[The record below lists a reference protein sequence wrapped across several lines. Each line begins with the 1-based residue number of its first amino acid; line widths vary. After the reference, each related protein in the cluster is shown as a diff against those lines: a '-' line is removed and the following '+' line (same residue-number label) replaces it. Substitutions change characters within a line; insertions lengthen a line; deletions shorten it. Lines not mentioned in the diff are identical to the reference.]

1 MNSKL
6 SLRIRLCLGV
16 DHSTDLR
23 YPRIVSSILRKRK
36 NSYVI
41 AVSAYER
48 SGFLN
53 KQEADGFR
61 ALYRRARTLEEQ
73 DQIRA
78 AIEHR
83 IDGWKT
89 GTDRYSR
96 VMQNIAEA
104 RDKD

>member
-1 MNSKL
+1 M
-6 SLRIRLCLGV
+6 
-16 DHSTDLR
+16 
-23 YPRIVSSILRKRK
+23 SSILRKRK
-36 NSYVI
+36 NSYVT
-41 AVSAYER
+41 AVSAYEKA
-48 SGFLN
+48 GFLN
-53 KQEADGFR
+53 KKEADGFR
-61 ALYRRARTLEEQ
+61 MLYRRARTLEEQ
-73 DQIRA
+73 DQIKA

>member
-1 MNSKL
+1 MS
-6 SLRIRLCLGV
+6 SL
-16 DHSTDLR
+16 
-23 YPRIVSSILRKRK
+23 LRKRK
-36 NSYVI
+36 NSYVT
-41 AVSAYER
+41 AVSAYEL

-61 ALYRRARTLEEQ
+61 ALYQRARTLEEQ
-73 DQIRA
+73 DQVKA
-78 AIEHR
+78 ALDHR

-89 GTDRYSR
+89 DTDRYSR